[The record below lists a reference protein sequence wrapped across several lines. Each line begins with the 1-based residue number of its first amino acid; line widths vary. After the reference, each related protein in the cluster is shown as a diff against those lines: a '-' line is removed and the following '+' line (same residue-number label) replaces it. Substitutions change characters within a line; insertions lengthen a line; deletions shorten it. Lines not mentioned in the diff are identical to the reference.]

1 MLGSCVNKPCYLV
14 SLNGVQLMLDCA
26 LDFST
31 VLNFLPLGLVQSDK
45 MASLPAWTGGTTLAN
60 VLAAPDTADQIA
72 QLQAQNELKEST
84 IQVST
89 SQQDRH
95 KSKFFIRNMF
105 LTEGS
110 K

>member
-26 LDFST
+26 LDSST
-31 VLNFLPLGLVQSDK
+31 ALNFLPLGLVQSDK

-84 IQVST
+84 IQVNT

-95 KSKFFIRNMF
+95 YVEFI
-105 LTEGS
+105 
-110 K
+110 